1 MELNLAE
8 ETPEADKSLTVKI
21 QLDEDSENILALNY
35 PGTINCRE
43 LREDI
48 ARKFKIS
55 SFHLRIFYRNSEAI
69 SDECLVSHLK
79 LNDFGI
85 VEIKLKLT
93 DDAVREGVNLDTNVY
108 YSNFNISEIITVHV
122 LDENEQGAP
131 TSRDIVVEIENKSIR
146 KPFVGGYVNKK
157 TSWVI
162 VVHVFNFRPR

>member
-1 MELNLAE
+1 MDE
-8 ETPEADKSLTVKI
+8 ENNTIADSSIIPDVDKSLTVKI
-21 QLDEDSENILALNY
+21 QLDDDSENILALNY
-35 PGTINCRE
+35 PAAFSCRE
-43 LREDI
+43 LKEDI
-48 ARKFKIS
+48 AKKFKIS
-55 SFHLRIFYRNSEAI
+55 SFHFRVSYRDSEEI

-93 DDAVREGVNLDTNVY
+93 DDAARQGVNLDTNVY

-122 LDENEQGAP
+122 LDENDQGVL

-157 TSWVI
+157 TSK
-162 VVHVFNFRPR
+162 

>member
-1 MELNLAE
+1 MELAQE
-8 ETPEADKSLTVKI
+8 EIPADVDKSLTVKI

-35 PGTINCRE
+35 PATFNCRA
-43 LREDI
+43 LKEDI

-55 SFHLRIFYRNSEAI
+55 SFNFRIFYRNSEEI
-69 SDECLVSHLK
+69 SDECLVSDLK

-93 DDAVREGVNLDTNVY
+93 DDAVRGGVNLDTNVY

-122 LDENEQGAP
+122 LDENEQGVL

-157 TSWVI
+157 TSE
-162 VVHVFNFRPR
+162 